1 MTNLVQPPGEAGG
14 ASAKP
19 RGDGTAGFG
28 AITDCPFRRY
38 RL

>member
-1 MTNLVQPPGEAGG
+1 MMNLVQPPGEAGR
-14 ASAKP
+14 ARAKP

-28 AITDCPFRRY
+28 AITDCPFRRE